1 MTVFITQCPHCKTSF
16 RVSVTLLESAEGKV
30 RCGACLNIFVAD
42 NNLLPNPTVNKTQE
56 SRADIRGEQDA
67 GEQIE
72 HGSNDIDPADSDDA
86 DPYSGNTSP
95 QEQDFIFTLDME
107 DSLPGRINPIIG
119 DDIDLDD
126 TNADADG
133 SFLEETGDE
142 TGDEAADNMAAP
154 HSEANADSSIEQSI
168 AIDSEQEVDGTL
180 YQPHHFS
187 GSGITED
194 AEDETD
200 QSDTAFAMKTPFILQ
215 EDQDAKPSPN
225 FKFSAIDDDQFY
237 ADDAEDRSSKQAFS
251 HDNIASLKNVNSPLE
266 LDWQESSLAGRVSIF
281 GFIAIIVLC
290 LTLAAQLAWFN
301 RDTLAQI
308 PTARPFLEQS
318 CALVGCELPKLG
330 DLDAITSDSLIVKS
344 HDQYSNVLSVNLI
357 IRNDAPFAQAFPILL
372 LKFTNP
378 ENELVAERE
387 LLPDEYLPTQL
398 SQLGMMPPS
407 SPVQINFDI
416 LDPGEN
422 AVNYEVSF
430 SLPEAL

>member
-56 SRADIRGEQDA
+56 SRADIQGEQDA
-67 GEQIE
+67 GKQIE
-72 HGSNDIDPADSDDA
+72 YSSNDNEPVDSDDA
-86 DPYSGNTSP
+86 NPYSENTSA

-119 DDIDLDD
+119 DNIDLDD
-126 TNADADG
+126 TNADANA
-133 SFLEETGDE
+133 SFLEEAGDE
-142 TGDEAADNMAAP
+142 TDDEAADNMAAP

-168 AIDSEQEVDGTL
+168 AIDSEQDVDGTL
-180 YQPHHFS
+180 YQPHHVS
-187 GSGITED
+187 GSGVTED
-194 AEDETD
+194 AEVETD
-200 QSDTAFAMKTPFILQ
+200 QADTAFAMRTPFILQ

-225 FKFSAIDDDQFY
+225 FIFSAIDDDQFY
-237 ADDAEDRSSKQAFS
+237 TDDADDRSSKQAFS
-251 HDNIASLKNVNSPLE
+251 HDNIASLKSVNSPLE
-266 LDWQESSLAGRVSIF
+266 LDWQENSLAGRISIL
-281 GFIAIIVLC
+281 GFIAFIVLC
-290 LTLAAQLAWFN
+290 LTLAAQLVWFN

-318 CALVGCELPKLG
+318 CVLVGCELPKLSK
-330 DLDAITSDSLIVKS
+330 LDAITSDSLLVKS

-357 IRNDAPFAQAFPILL
+357 IRNDAPFAQAFPILF

-387 LLPDEYLPTQL
+387 LLPAEYLPSQL

-416 LDPGEN
+416 LDPGEI

-430 SLPEAL
+430 SLPEAR